1 MYGEI
6 VKSITFLL
14 AMLGY
19 GGLTVTLIFS
29 RKGKIPFTFWRV
41 VSLIILLHV
50 FMIWTIHY
58 EWNFSTAVRNGYS
71 GFLIFHSSL
80 LMILISTFVYKS
92 IALILI
98 RISSVV
104 VTVGAVGAVFR
115 YESVQSYKLPV
126 IICALAIG
134 VTLLVILNEKRKSM
148 KR

>member
-6 VKSITFLL
+6 VNSITFLL

-58 EWNFSTAVRNGYS
+58 EWSFSTAVRNGYS
-71 GFLIFHSSL
+71 GFLIFHSAL
-80 LMILISTFVYKS
+80 LMILISTFVNKS
-92 IALILI
+92 RALILI

-115 YESVQSYKLPV
+115 YEAVQIYKLPV

-134 VTLLVILNEKRKSM
+134 VTLLMILNEKRKSM

>member
-14 AMLGY
+14 AILGY
-19 GGLTVTLIFS
+19 IGLTVTLIFS
-29 RKGKIPFTFWRV
+29 LKGKIPFTFWRV

-50 FMIWTIHY
+50 FMIWTVHY
-58 EWNFSTAVRNGYS
+58 EWNFSTSVRNGYS
-71 GFLIFHSSL
+71 GFLIFHSAL
-80 LMILISTFVYKS
+80 LMNLISTFVNKS

-115 YESVQSYKLPV
+115 YESVQFYKLPV
-126 IICALAIG
+126 IICALVIG
-134 VTLLVILNEKRKSM
+134 VALLVILNEKRKSM